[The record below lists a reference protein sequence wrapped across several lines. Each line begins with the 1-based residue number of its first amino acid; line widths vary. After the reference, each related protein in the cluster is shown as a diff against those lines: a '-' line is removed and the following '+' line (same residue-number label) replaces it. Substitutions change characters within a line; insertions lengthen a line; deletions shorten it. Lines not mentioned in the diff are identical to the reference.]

1 MVDATLPSAGVRP
14 PRRFPRT
21 LYRYV
26 WRISRPQQIGLI
38 VLTVVLLPLTMIPLE
53 LQRRLV
59 DDAILKS
66 DVHLLLVLSGLYLL
80 VALLTVAL
88 KFARS
93 VYEGRVSESVI
104 RSLRRRLARHDFTI
118 GATEGG
124 GNHGSVVS
132 MVASEAEQIGAF
144 VGESISFPL
153 LQAGS
158 LVAVMGYM
166 LVVEPLIAL
175 FAFSLFLPSLL
186 LTPWIQRRLNDL
198 VERRTV
204 LLRDLG
210 DLVAAHGTHHGEG
223 EIRMIYKVR
232 MRILALKY
240 LVKLVNNLVGH
251 LGPIGVLLYG
261 GWLVIQGQTEIGVVV
276 AFISGYEKIMD
287 PAREL
292 LNFYRRMA
300 QMRVQYRLIVDAVG
314 RRAG

>member
-14 PRRFPRT
+14 PRRFPKT

-26 WRISRPQQIGLI
+26 WRVSRPQQIRL
-38 VLTVVLLPLTMIPLE
+38 VALTLFLLPLTMLPLE

-118 GATEGG
+118 SATEGG
-124 GNHGSVVS
+124 GNQGSVVS

-166 LVVEPLIAL
+166 LVVEPLIAI

-210 DLVAAHGTHHGEG
+210 DLVAAHGTDHGEG

-300 QMRVQYRLIVDAVG
+300 QMRVQYRLIADAVG
-314 RRAG
+314 RPPA